1 MSTNKNV
8 YTHEEVDQLKAW
20 FDQAELPAEMQ
31 LDKAVYIPDVKETV
45 RRLFLQAH
53 VCYENPRLQGCLRL
67 LERIKA
73 HLEEE
78 KKN

>member
-1 MSTNKNV
+1 MSTNKKV

-45 RRLFLQAH
+45 RRLFLQAY
-53 VCYENPRLQGCLRL
+53 VCCENPRLQGCLRL